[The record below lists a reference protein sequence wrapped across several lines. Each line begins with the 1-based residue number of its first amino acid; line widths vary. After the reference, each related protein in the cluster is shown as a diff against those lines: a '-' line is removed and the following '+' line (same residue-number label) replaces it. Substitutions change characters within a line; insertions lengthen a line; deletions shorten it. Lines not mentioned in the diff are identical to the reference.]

1 MDANERTGVRVGMFP
16 YGKMTAAEQE
26 GYSGK
31 DLAVA
36 LMDCATK
43 DGGMIA

>member
-16 YGKMTAAEQE
+16 YGKMMTAEKE
-26 GYSGK
+26 SYSSK

-36 LMDCATK
+36 LMDCAKK
-43 DGGMIA
+43 DGEMVA